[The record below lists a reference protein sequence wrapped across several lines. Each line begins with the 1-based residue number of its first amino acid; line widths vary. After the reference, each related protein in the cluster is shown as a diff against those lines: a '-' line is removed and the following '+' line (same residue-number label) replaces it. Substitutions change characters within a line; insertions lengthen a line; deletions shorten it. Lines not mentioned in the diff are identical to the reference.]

1 MIPNLSQASDAALC
15 IVKNNELSNYTLR
28 TLEKFQLENEML
40 LVIIYHG

>member
-1 MIPNLSQASDAALC
+1 MIPNLSQASDAALF